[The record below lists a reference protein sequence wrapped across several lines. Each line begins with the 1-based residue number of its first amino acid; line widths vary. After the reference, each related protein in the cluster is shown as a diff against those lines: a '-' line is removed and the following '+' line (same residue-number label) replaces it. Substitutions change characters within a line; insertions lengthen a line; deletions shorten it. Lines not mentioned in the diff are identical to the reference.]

1 MLHTRNLFENYIYIW
16 HNDAVAFGNLSKMIL
31 KQLIKIIL

>member
-16 HNDAVAFGNLSKMIL
+16 LNDAVAFGNLSKMIL
-31 KQLIKIIL
+31 SNSSK